1 MKHTQPLA
9 PGITATRWLSR
20 VSIVAGC
27 AFAGLV
33 LYAILAGESPS
44 ERREREAATPKPIAA
59 PVDALQALGDEHHLG
74 ANWRCREP
82 IERMATYGYRWTDDA
97 LEMKLPAF
105 QWADKTAGILRYH
118 GDRIMYQGEEGGWHR
133 FMVWCDY
140 DTRARAPVGVGAT
153 LLRS

>member
-1 MKHTQPLA
+1 MADYRRRLRVRAVGGERMKHTP
-9 PGITATRWLSR
+9 
-20 VSIVAGC
+20 
-27 AFAGLV
+27 
-33 LYAILAGESPS
+33 GESPA
-44 ERREREAATPKPIAA
+44 ERREREATTPKPIAV

-133 FMVWCDY
+133 FLVWCDY
-140 DTRARAPVGVGAT
+140 DTRARAPVGVGANAST
-153 LLRS
+153 VMNV